1 MSSFSIVNL
10 AVNDVFHGLH
20 GSRFVDVQKLAV
32 AHNPFPV
39 NHAGTDVF
47 AVGGINDG

>member
-1 MSSFSIVNL
+1 MSSFSVVNL

-20 GSRFVDVQKLAV
+20 GFRFIDIHKLPV

-39 NHAGTDVF
+39 YHAGTDVF
-47 AVGGINDG
+47 AVGCINDG